1 MSPSLS
7 VLKNYFNKISEDEKR
22 IDSLYRRLY
31 FKFLRLEIPNFIQ
44 IIGLLAF
51 FSYLSKNIILNVLVT
66 AIVSFL
72 LNGYFLE
79 KFFEFIE
86 EQIITPNSELNRRK
100 LDDAIWMKKYT
111 QWIWITSL
119 VFLALIEVISFSIYY
134 AK

>member
-1 MSPSLS
+1 M
-7 VLKNYFNKISEDEKR
+7 
-22 IDSLYRRLY
+22 
-31 FKFLRLEIPNFIQ
+31 
-44 IIGLLAF
+44 
-51 FSYLSKNIILNVLVT
+51 
-66 AIVSFL
+66 SFL